1 MNPIAEEI
9 QRRKSKV
16 EPERAQRPLDDLE
29 ISNLHATTAAG
40 FIQFLNLVPIEKRS
54 DQWEEAMKLSQSF
67 LNWSKERASCGWLR
81 FKNSGS
87 SVDNAERLRLALVR
101 AGYEPLKG
109 EDDPLIGAELVE
121 AVKRV
126 FEGQYK

>member
-9 QRRKSKV
+9 KRRKNKI
-16 EPERAQRPLDDLE
+16 EAKPPERRLDELE
-29 ISNLHATTAAG
+29 TSELHASTAAG
-40 FIQFLNLVPIEKRS
+40 FIQFLNLIPIEKRT
-54 DQWEEAMKLSQSF
+54 DHTIEAMRLSQLF
-67 LNWSKERASCGWLR
+67 LNWAKERASVGWLR
-81 FKNSGS
+81 FKNEGS

-121 AVKRV
+121 AAKRV
-126 FEGQYK
+126 FEGKYK